1 MVTGGNPGGTD
12 HGNSRQPLFNMAFVE
27 KTSQSST
34 MNGSQ
39 LQHKV
44 QAIELVTEQLSLGYA
59 QQLVIKGLDL
69 RFPAQQVTAIIGP
82 NGCGKSTLLSEI
94 GRASCR
100 ERVTISGWEG
110 GAT

>member
-1 MVTGGNPGGTD
+1 
-12 HGNSRQPLFNMAFVE
+12 
-27 KTSQSST
+27 

-39 LQHKV
+39 LQHKA

-82 NGCGKSTLLSEI
+82 NRCGKSTLLSGLARVLKPAAGQVLLN
-94 GRASCR
+94 GRSIPYMS
-100 ERVTISGWEG
+100 TMEG
-110 GAT
+110 ARMMALITQETHR